1 MPIDFKS
8 LHKLESVPG
17 SLSSRTR
24 SANEIVQV
32 LVKLR
37 KGAKRPSF
45 IKPRA
50 QITSRIFSADV
61 TFGDMQRLE
70 ADPAVESMALARRMP
85 GIK

>member
-1 MPIDFKS
+1 M
-8 LHKLESVPG
+8 
-17 SLSSRTR
+17 
-24 SANEIVQV
+24 

-45 IKPRA
+45 IKPRT
-50 QITSRIFSADV
+50 QITSRIFSAEI

-70 ADPAVESMALARRMP
+70 ADPAVESMSLNRRMP